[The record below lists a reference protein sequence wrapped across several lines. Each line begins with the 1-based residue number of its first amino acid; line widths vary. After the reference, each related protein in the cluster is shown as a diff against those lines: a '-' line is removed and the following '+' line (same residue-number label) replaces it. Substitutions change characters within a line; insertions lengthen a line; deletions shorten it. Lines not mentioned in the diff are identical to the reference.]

1 MDFSETMETLSFG
14 EICEAAAVLKGI
26 AHVTPVMTSYQL
38 NETSGARVFLK
49 CENFQRVGAFKFR
62 GAYYAISRIAVEAPD
77 RPIVTLS
84 SGNHA
89 QGVALACRLHGLQAH
104 VVMPLP
110 MNPMK
115 KQATTDYGATV
126 YEASD
131 RRQAEQ
137 IAASLCEGLHGVL
150 VHPFNDVAVMAGQG
164 TTMLELFDQV
174 PDMDVILAPVSGGGL
189 LSGVCVAAHA
199 LDESLKIYACEP
211 AGALDAMYSVQEN
224 RIVPMTDPHT
234 IAEGLRASLGTRTL
248 PILRGT
254 LAGFFITQEHEII
267 DAMRF
272 AHERLKL
279 VIEPSS
285 AVALAPLLRREPSLL
300 GKRVG
305 VILTGGNVD
314 LSVFWQSLEG
324 AANDDTGRSVRK
336 Q

>member
-1 MDFSETMETLSFG
+1 METLSFG
-14 EICEAAAVLKGI
+14 EICEAAATLKGI
-26 AHVTPVMTSYQL
+26 AHVTPVMTSDQL

-62 GAYYAISRIAVEAPD
+62 GAYYAISRIAVEAPHK
-77 RPIVTLS
+77 PVVTLS

-89 QGVALACRLHGLQAH
+89 QGVALACRLYGLEAH
-104 VVMPLP
+104 VVMPSPVNRL
-110 MNPMK
+110 K
-115 KQATTDYGATV
+115 RQATMDYGAIV
-126 YEASD
+126 HEASD
-131 RRQAEQ
+131 RRHAEQ
-137 IAASLCEGLHGVL
+137 IAASLCENLHGVL
-150 VHPFNDVAVMAGQG
+150 VHPFNDLAVMAGQG

-174 PDMDVILAPVSGGGL
+174 PNMDAILAPVSGGGL

-234 IAEGLRASLGTRTL
+234 IADGLRASLGTRTL
-248 PILRGT
+248 PILREHV
-254 LAGFFITQEHEII
+254 AGFFVAEEHEII
-267 DAMRF
+267 EAMRF

-285 AVALAPLLRREPSLL
+285 AVALAPLLRREPFLL

-305 VILTGGNVD
+305 VIITGGNVD
-314 LSVFWQSLEG
+314 LSALWQSLEG
-324 AANDDTGRSVRK
+324 ATNDDIGRSVRK
-336 Q
+336 K

>member
-1 MDFSETMETLSFG
+1 MSR
-14 EICEAAAVLKGI
+14 
-26 AHVTPVMTSYQL
+26 PVMTSYQL
-38 NETSGARVFLK
+38 NETSGATSVPEVR
-49 CENFQRVGAFKFR
+49 KFPTCR
-62 GAYYAISRIAVEAPD
+62 RLQVSGAYYAISRIAVEAPD

-89 QGVALACRLHGLQAH
+89 QGVALACRLHGMQAH

-189 LSGVCVAAHA
+189 LSGVCRGSRARR
-199 LDESLKIYACEP
+199 DLKIFACEP

-248 PILRGT
+248 PILRGH

-285 AVALAPLLRREPSLL
+285 AVALAPLLRREPSFAREEGGRDPYGRKCRPLRTL
-300 GKRVG
+300 A
-305 VILTGGNVD
+305 VIGGGG
-314 LSVFWQSLEG
+314 E
-324 AANDDTGRSVRK
+324 
-336 Q
+336 

>member
-1 MDFSETMETLSFG
+1 MDTLSFG
-14 EICEAAAVLKGI
+14 EICAAAAVLKGI
-26 AHVTPVMTSYQL
+26 AHITPVMTSYQL

-62 GAYYAISRIAVEAPD
+62 GAYYAISRIAAQEPD

-84 SGNHA
+84 SGNHS

-110 MNPMK
+110 VNPIK
-115 KQATTDYGATV
+115 KQATIGYGASV

-131 RRQAEQ
+131 RREAEQ
-137 IAASLCEGLHGVL
+137 MAASLCEDLQGVC
-150 VHPFNDVAVMAGQG
+150 VHPYNDVAVMAGQG

-174 PDMDVILAPVSGGGL
+174 PSMDVILAPVSGGGL
-189 LSGVCVAAHA
+189 LSGVCVAAHG
-199 LDESLKIYACEP
+199 LDENLKIFACEP
-211 AGALDAMYSVQEN
+211 AGALDAIYSVQEN

-234 IAEGLRASLGTRTL
+234 IAEGLRASLGTKTL
-248 PILRGT
+248 PILREHV
-254 LAGFFITQEHEII
+254 AGFFIAEEHEIV

-272 AHERLKL
+272 AYERLKL

-285 AVALAPLLRREPSLL
+285 AVVLAPLLRREATLL

-314 LSVFWQSLEG
+314 LSVFWQLLAG
-324 AANDDTGRSVRK
+324 TANADAGWSVMK
-336 Q
+336 E